1 MPQISV
7 MSSASAYFPVSGPG
21 LIAVERGVDR
31 FRTHDV
37 RIPNAP
43 TKGRLVPVE
52 QPKTVTD
59 VPDACDAMNVRVG
72 ADRVDVPYVWP
83 RTLRVPQRPPTVV
96 YLDLNHWI
104 SLSKAHSGHSEGPAY
119 SAARRLHASGS
130 RWPSYVPPV
139 GNDFHRDQQDRV
151 PTARGETF
159 ARSSSACS
167 AFAVVTSRSVVAAH
181 EFEEMLDRL
190 VGPSVDPVNLMDY
203 LDWGVARAFGTS
215 GELQILSD
223 GVVVTEQARR
233 DFPEGPEAFDRRVT
247 FAEVELQRSV
257 LDGPCP
263 EEEPELRA
271 AGWKPEAVIEVAER
285 RAARRARA
293 GAAVRRRPSLASRA
307 NP

>member
-1 MPQISV
+1 
-7 MSSASAYFPVSGPG
+7 
-21 LIAVERGVDR
+21 
-31 FRTHDV
+31 
-37 RIPNAP
+37 
-43 TKGRLVPVE
+43 
-52 QPKTVTD
+52 
-59 VPDACDAMNVRVG
+59 MNVRVG

-119 SAARRLHASGS
+119 SAALDACTRAARDGRATFPLSGTTFIEINKIASYRQRRDL
-130 RWPSYVPPV
+130 REVIE
-139 GNDFHRDQQDRV
+139 RV
-151 PTARGETF
+151 
-159 ARSSSACS
+159 S

-247 FAEVELQRSV
+247 FAQVELQRSV